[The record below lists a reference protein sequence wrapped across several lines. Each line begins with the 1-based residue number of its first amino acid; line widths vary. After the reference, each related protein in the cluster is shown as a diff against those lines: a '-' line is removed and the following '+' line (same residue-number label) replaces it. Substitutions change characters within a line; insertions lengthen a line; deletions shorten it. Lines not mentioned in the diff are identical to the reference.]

1 MQQAGK
7 RHIVILGGGFAGFY
21 AALRFEK
28 ALKRRSDIEVTIVD
42 KENFFLFT
50 PMLPEVAA
58 GDLSP
63 QAIVYPLR
71 KVLRR
76 VNFFKAAIDSVDLK
90 DQIVYLRY
98 GESEEHRT
106 QLHYDHLVL
115 AIGSITNFF
124 KIEGL
129 KEKALTIKSLGDGI
143 YLRDHLIA
151 TMEAADIENYSL
163 ERKKRLTFVVA
174 GGGFAGVETIAAVN
188 DFVRESIPY
197 YSHLKNDL
205 VRMVLVHAGE
215 AILPE
220 FDREL
225 GDYAQRKL
233 EERQVEVLTK
243 THVTSFTDGF
253 VQLSKGAPI
262 ECNTLIWAAGVVPG
276 LALENLNLTKERGH
290 VVVDQFMRSPDRAN
304 VWAAGDCA
312 FIPNAGT
319 GKPYPP
325 TAQHAL
331 REGDILASNI
341 LAEIDGR
348 ALTPFRYSAIGQMA
362 VIGRRTGVAMI
373 KGIKIS
379 GFIGWLLWRTVYLA
393 KLPGLDRKCRVG
405 FQWLLDLFFPPDL
418 SQYTSRRSPS
428 TDLPSPTRPER
439 FGGTTPFQ
447 EDETAPLRDAA
458 IHN

>member
-1 MQQAGK
+1 
-7 RHIVILGGGFAGFY
+7 
-21 AALRFEK
+21 
-28 ALKRRSDIEVTIVD
+28 
-42 KENFFLFT
+42 
-50 PMLPEVAA
+50 MLPEVAA

-71 KVLRR
+71 KTLRR
-76 VNFFKAAIDSVDLK
+76 VNFFKAEIDSVDLK
-90 DQIVYLRY
+90 DQIVHLRY

-106 QLHYDHLVL
+106 QLRYDHLIL
-115 AIGSITNFF
+115 SIGSVTNFF

-129 KEKALTIKSLGDGI
+129 KEKALTIKSLGDAI

-188 DFVRESIPY
+188 DFVRESVRY
-197 YSHLKNDL
+197 YPHLNNDS
-205 VRMVLVHAGE
+205 VRMVLVHGGE

-243 THVTSFTDGF
+243 THVASFKDGF
-253 VQLSKGAPI
+253 VQLSQGEPI
-262 ECNTLIWAAGVVPG
+262 ECDTLIWAAGVVPS
-276 LALENLNLTKERGH
+276 LAIEKLDLKKEHGH
-290 VVVDQFMRSPDRAN
+290 VVVDRYMRSPDHAN

-312 FIPNAGT
+312 FIPNAKT

-331 REGDILASNI
+331 REGQILANNI
-341 LAEIDGR
+341 LAEIDGQ
-348 ALTPFRYSAIGQMA
+348 ALTPFTYSTMGQMA
-362 VIGRRTGVAMI
+362 VIGRRTGVAMVM
-373 KGIKIS
+373 GVKIS
-379 GFIGWLLWRTVYLA
+379 GFIGWFLWRTIYLA
-393 KLPGLDRKCRVG
+393 KLPGLDRKFRVG
-405 FQWLLDLFFPPDL
+405 FQWLLDIFFPPDL
-418 SQYTSRRSPS
+418 TQYTSTRERA
-428 TDLPSPTRPER
+428 LNAALPTRPKT

-447 EDETAPLRDAA
+447 EDETSSGVAV
-458 IHN
+458 HN